1 PSFTLFPYT
10 TLFRSFDTQKNPY
23 TYIAN
28 SNFFIL
34 PSRSESYPLIIG
46 EAMGLGLPII
56 STNVGGI
63 SEMIDH
69 EVDGYL
75 VNFDEE
81 EIYEAMKRFLTEPEL
96 VEKIR
101 EGAKNASLKFNAQK
115 IYDEV
120 TEVFVSQFEL
130 KNEDS

>member
-23 TYIAN
+23 TYIVN
-28 SNFFIL
+28 SDFFIL

-63 SEMIDH
+63 AEMIEH
-69 EVDGYL
+69 EGDGYL

-96 VEKIR
+96 VQKIK
-101 EGAKNASLKFNAQK
+101 EGAKNARAKFNAQK

-120 TEVFVSQFEL
+120 SEVFGNQFKL
-130 KNEDS
+130 IK